1 MARVKIDE
9 TILEDVALTMSG
21 GRLCLRWAADAWDGT
36 LDSAAELLGV
46 ADELREVD
54 ADGMTV
60 ALYAV
65 RGLASLR
72 MDAEH
77 AAMEA
82 VLCVDPMEVSAA
94 EKLGQ
99 QLEAQGRTLGA
110 AIEAQSTALGAAIE
124 AQSTALGAA
133 IEAQSTALGERIDGQ
148 AALLGAAR
156 VAARRTVAADADA
169 MTADELSDCVPL
181 FDAWDGSSV
190 AYAMGDI
197 VAYSGALYRCAQ
209 AHTSQAGWTP
219 DATRALW
226 TPMGVSA
233 DDPEAVPEWV
243 QPTGAHDAYAKGSHV
258 MHNGTEWVSDLDA
271 NVWEP
276 GVSGWTQVGGD
287 AG

>member
-36 LDSAAELLGV
+36 LDNAAELLGV
-46 ADELREVD
+46 ASELREVD
-54 ADGMTV
+54 ADNMTV
-60 ALYAV
+60 ALYAS
-65 RGLASLR
+65 RGLASVR

-77 AAMEA
+77 GAMEA
-82 VLCVDPMEVSAA
+82 VLCVDPMEVGAA

-99 QLEAQGRTLGA
+99 QIEQQSRELGA
-110 AIEAQSTALGAAIE
+110 AIEAQGRTF
-124 AQSTALGAA
+124 GAA

-169 MTADELSDCVPL
+169 MTADELAACAPL
-181 FDAWDGSSV
+181 FDAWDGGSV
-190 AYAMGDI
+190 AYAVDDI
-197 VAYSGALYRCAQ
+197 VAYNGALYRCAQ

-276 GVSGWTQVGGD
+276 GVSGWTQVDGD

>member
-46 ADELREVD
+46 ASELRELD
-54 ADGMTV
+54 ADDMTV

-82 VLCVDPMEVSAA
+82 VLCVDPMEVGAA

-99 QLEAQGRTLGA
+99 QIEQQGR
-110 AIEAQSTALGAAIE
+110 E
-124 AQSTALGAA
+124 
-133 IEAQSTALGERIDGQ
+133 
-148 AALLGAAR
+148 LGAAR

-169 MTADELSDCVPL
+169 MTADELAACVPL

-219 DATRALW
+219 DISRALW
-226 TPMGVSA
+226 TPMGISA
-233 DDPEAVPEWV
+233 DDPEAVPDWV
-243 QPTGAHDAYAKGSHV
+243 QPTGSHDAYPKDSHV
-258 MHNGTEWVSDLDA
+258 MHNGVEWVSDMDG

-276 GVSGWTQVGGD
+276 GVSGWTQVDGD

>member
-1 MARVKIDE
+1 MARIKIGDLL
-9 TILEDVALTMSG
+9 IEDAALTMSG

-46 ADELREVD
+46 ADELRELD
-54 ADGMTV
+54 ADNMTV

-65 RGLASLR
+65 RGLASVR

-82 VLCVDPMEVSAA
+82 VLCVDPMEVGAA

-99 QLEAQGRTLGA
+99 QIEQQSRELGA
-110 AIEAQSTALGAAIE
+110 AIEAQGRTF
-124 AQSTALGAA
+124 GAA

-169 MTADELSDCVPL
+169 MTADELADCVPL
-181 FDAWDGSSV
+181 FDAWDGGSV
-190 AYAMGDI
+190 AYAVGDI

-226 TPMGVSA
+226 TPMGVTE

-276 GVSGWTQVGGD
+276 GVSGWTQVDGD

>member
-1 MARVKIDE
+1 MAKVKIDE

-54 ADGMTV
+54 ADDMTV

-82 VLCVDPMEVSAA
+82 VLCVDPMEVGAA

-99 QLEAQGRTLGA
+99 QIEQQGWELGA
-110 AIEAQSTALGAAIE
+110 AIEAQSTALGK
-124 AQSTALGAA
+124 
-133 IEAQSTALGERIDGQ
+133 RIDGQ
-148 AALLGAAR
+148 EALLGAAR

-169 MTADELSDCVPL
+169 MTADELAACAPL
-181 FDAWDGSSV
+181 FDAWDGGSV
-190 AYAMGDI
+190 AYSVDDI
-197 VAYSGALYRCAQ
+197 VAYDGALYRCAQ
-209 AHTSQAGWTP
+209 AHTSQAGWMP
-219 DATRALW
+219 DISRALW
-226 TPMGVSA
+226 TPMGISA
-233 DDPEAVPEWV
+233 DDPEAVPDWV
-243 QPTGAHDAYAKGSHV
+243 QPTGSHDAYPKDSHV
-258 MHNGTEWVSDLDA
+258 MHNGVEWVSNMDG

-276 GVSGWTQVGGD
+276 GVSGWTQVDGD

>member
-1 MARVKIDE
+1 MAKVKIDE

-82 VLCVDPMEVSAA
+82 VLCVDPMEVGAA

-99 QLEAQGRTLGA
+99 QIEAQGRTLSA
-110 AIEAQSTALGAAIE
+110 AIEAQSTALGAAI
-124 AQSTALGAA
+124 GAA
-133 IEAQSTALGERIDGQ
+133 ETALGERIDGQ

-156 VAARRTVAADADA
+156 VAARRTVVADADA
-169 MTADELSDCVPL
+169 MTADELAACAPL
-181 FDAWDGSSV
+181 FDAWDGGSV
-190 AYAMGDI
+190 AYAVGDI
-197 VAYSGALYRCAQ
+197 VVYDGALYRCAQ

-219 DATRALW
+219 DISRALW

-243 QPTGAHDAYAKGSHV
+243 QPTGSHDAYPKDSHV
-258 MHNGTEWVSDLDA
+258 MHNGVEWVSDLDA

>member
-1 MARVKIDE
+1 MARIKIGDWL
-9 TILEDVALTMSG
+9 IEDAALTMSG

-46 ADELREVD
+46 ADELRELD
-54 ADGMTV
+54 ADDMTV
-60 ALYAV
+60 ALYAL

-82 VLCVDPMEVSAA
+82 VLCVDPMEVGAA

-99 QLEAQGRTLGA
+99 QIEQQGRELGA
-110 AIEAQSTALGAAIE
+110 AIEAQSTALGK
-124 AQSTALGAA
+124 
-133 IEAQSTALGERIDGQ
+133 RIDGQ
-148 AALLGAAR
+148 EALLGAAR

-169 MTADELSDCVPL
+169 MTADELAACVPL

-219 DATRALW
+219 DISRALW
-226 TPMGVSA
+226 TPMGISA
-233 DDPEAVPEWV
+233 DDPEAVPDWV
-243 QPTGAHDAYAKGSHV
+243 QPTGSHDAYPKDSHV
-258 MHNGTEWVSDLDA
+258 MHNGVEWVSDMDG

-276 GVSGWTQVGGD
+276 GVSGWTQVDGD

>member
-1 MARVKIDE
+1 MARIKIGDWL
-9 TILEDVALTMSG
+9 IEDVALTMIG

-46 ADELREVD
+46 ADELRELD
-54 ADGMTV
+54 ADDMTV

-82 VLCVDPMEVSAA
+82 VLCVDPMEVGAA

-99 QLEAQGRTLGA
+99 QIEQQSRELGA
-110 AIEAQSTALGAAIE
+110 AIEAQGRTF
-124 AQSTALGAA
+124 GAA

-169 MTADELSDCVPL
+169 MSADELAACAPL
-181 FDAWDGSSV
+181 FDAWDGGSV
-190 AYAMGDI
+190 AYAVDDI
-197 VAYSGALYRCAQ
+197 VAYNGALYRCSQ
-209 AHTSQAGWTP
+209 AHTLQAGWTP

-226 TPMGVSA
+226 TPMGVSSE
-233 DDPEAVPEWV
+233 DPEAVPEWV

-258 MHNGTEWVSDLDA
+258 MHGGVEWVSDLDA

-276 GVSGWTQVGGD
+276 GVSGWTQVDGD

>member
-46 ADELREVD
+46 ADELRELD
-54 ADGMTV
+54 ADNMTV

-82 VLCVDPMEVSAA
+82 VLCVDPWKVGAA

-99 QLEAQGRTLGA
+99 QIEAQGRTLGA
-110 AIEAQSTALGAAIE
+110 AIEAAE
-124 AQSTALGAA
+124 
-133 IEAQSTALGERIDGQ
+133 TALGERIDGQ

-169 MTADELSDCVPL
+169 MTADELAACVPL
-181 FDAWDGSSV
+181 FDAWDGGSV
-190 AYAMGDI
+190 AYAVDDI
-197 VAYSGALYRCAQ
+197 VAYDGALYRCAQ

-258 MHNGTEWVSDLDA
+258 MHNGVEWVSDMDG

-276 GVSGWTQVGGD
+276 GVSGWTQVDGD

>member
-21 GRLCLRWAADAWDGT
+21 GKLCLRWAADAWDGT

-46 ADELREVD
+46 ADELRELD
-54 ADGMTV
+54 ADNMTV

-82 VLCVDPMEVSAA
+82 VLCVDPMEVGDA

-99 QLEAQGRTLGA
+99 QIEAQGRTLGA
-110 AIEAQSTALGAAIE
+110 AIEAAE
-124 AQSTALGAA
+124 
-133 IEAQSTALGERIDGQ
+133 TALGERIDGQ

-169 MTADELSDCVPL
+169 MTADELAACVPL
-181 FDAWDGSSV
+181 FDAWDGGSV
-190 AYAMGDI
+190 AYAVDDI
-197 VAYSGALYRCAQ
+197 VAYDGALYRCAQ

-258 MHNGTEWVSDLDA
+258 MHNGVEWVSDMDG

-276 GVSGWTQVGGD
+276 GVSGWTQVDGD

>member
-1 MARVKIDE
+1 MAKVKIDE

-46 ADELREVD
+46 ADELRELD
-54 ADGMTV
+54 ADNMTV

-72 MDAEH
+72 MDAEYN
-77 AAMEA
+77 AMEA
-82 VLCVDPMEVSAA
+82 VLCVDPMEVGAA

-99 QLEAQGRTLGA
+99 QIVQQGRELGA
-110 AIEAQSTALGAAIE
+110 AIEAQSTALGK
-124 AQSTALGAA
+124 
-133 IEAQSTALGERIDGQ
+133 RIDGQ
-148 AALLGAAR
+148 EALLGAAR

-169 MTADELSDCVPL
+169 MTADELAACTPL
-181 FDAWDGSSV
+181 FDAWDGGSV
-190 AYAMGDI
+190 VYAVGDI
-197 VAYSGALYRCAQ
+197 VAYNGALYRCAQ

-226 TPMGVSA
+226 TPMGVTE

-243 QPTGAHDAYAKGSHV
+243 QPTGAHDAYPKDSHV
-258 MHNGTEWVSDLDA
+258 MHNGVEWVSDMDG

-276 GVSGWTQVGGD
+276 GVSGWTQVDGD

>member
-1 MARVKIDE
+1 MARIKIGDLL
-9 TILEDVALTMSG
+9 IEDVALTMSG

-36 LDSAAELLGV
+36 LDNAAEQLGV
-46 ADELREVD
+46 ASELREVD
-54 ADGMTV
+54 ADNMTV
-60 ALYAV
+60 ALYAS
-65 RGLASLR
+65 RGLASVR

-77 AAMEA
+77 GAMEA
-82 VLCVDPMEVSAA
+82 VLCVDPMEVGAA

-99 QLEAQGRTLGA
+99 QIEQQSRELGA
-110 AIEAQSTALGAAIE
+110 AIEAQGRTF
-124 AQSTALGAA
+124 GAA

-169 MTADELSDCVPL
+169 MTADELAACTPL
-181 FDAWDGSSV
+181 FDAWDGGSV
-190 AYAMGDI
+190 VYAVGDI

-226 TPMGVSA
+226 TPMGVTE
-233 DDPEAVPEWV
+233 DDPEAVPDWV

-258 MHNGTEWVSDLDA
+258 MHGGVEWVSDLDA

-276 GVSGWTQVGGD
+276 GVSGWTQVDGD

>member
-46 ADELREVD
+46 ADELRELD
-54 ADGMTV
+54 ADNMTV

-82 VLCVDPMEVSAA
+82 VLCVDPMEVGAA

-99 QLEAQGRTLGA
+99 QIEQQGRELGA
-110 AIEAQSTALGAAIE
+110 AIEAQSTALGK
-124 AQSTALGAA
+124 
-133 IEAQSTALGERIDGQ
+133 RIDGQ
-148 AALLGAAR
+148 EALLGAAR

-181 FDAWDGSSV
+181 FDTWDGSSV
-190 AYAMGDI
+190 AYAVGDI

-209 AHTSQAGWTP
+209 AHTSQAGWTS
-219 DATRALW
+219 DISRALW
-226 TPMGVSA
+226 TPMGISA
-233 DDPEAVPEWV
+233 DDPEAVPDWV
-243 QPTGAHDAYAKGSHV
+243 QPTGSHDAYPKDSHV
-258 MHNGTEWVSDLDA
+258 MHNGVEWVSDMDG

-276 GVSGWTQVGGD
+276 GVSGWTQVDGD

>member
-1 MARVKIDE
+1 MARIKIGDWL
-9 TILEDVALTMSG
+9 IEDAVLTMSG

-46 ADELREVD
+46 ASELRELD
-54 ADGMTV
+54 ADNMTV

-82 VLCVDPMEVSAA
+82 VLCVDPMEVGAA

-99 QLEAQGRTLGA
+99 QIMQQGRELGA
-110 AIEAQSTALGAAIE
+110 AIEAQSTALGK
-124 AQSTALGAA
+124 
-133 IEAQSTALGERIDGQ
+133 RIDGQ
-148 AALLGAAR
+148 EALLGAAR

-169 MTADELSDCVPL
+169 MTADELAACVPL
-181 FDAWDGSSV
+181 FDVWSGDNLY
-190 AYAMGDI
+190 YAVDSI
-197 VAYSGALYRCAQ
+197 VAYEGALYRCAQ

-219 DATRALW
+219 DISRALW
-226 TPMGVSA
+226 PPMGISA
-233 DDPEAVPEWV
+233 DDPEAVPDWV
-243 QPTGAHDAYAKGSHV
+243 QPTGAHDAYPKGAHV
-258 MHNGTEWVSDLDA
+258 MHGGIEWVSDVDA

>member
-1 MARVKIDE
+1 MARIKIGDWL
-9 TILEDVALTMSG
+9 IEDAALTMSG

-46 ADELREVD
+46 ASELRELD
-54 ADGMTV
+54 ADDMTV

-72 MDAEH
+72 MDAER

-82 VLCVDPMEVSAA
+82 VLCVDPMEVGAA

-99 QLEAQGRTLGA
+99 QIEQQGRELGA
-110 AIEAQSTALGAAIE
+110 AIEAQSTALGK
-124 AQSTALGAA
+124 
-133 IEAQSTALGERIDGQ
+133 RIDGQ
-148 AALLGAAR
+148 EALLGAAR

-169 MTADELSDCVPL
+169 MTADELAACVPL

-190 AYAMGDI
+190 AYAMGDV

-276 GVSGWTQVGGD
+276 GVSGWTQVDGD

>member
-1 MARVKIDE
+1 MARIKIGDWL
-9 TILEDVALTMSG
+9 IEDVALTMSG

-46 ADELREVD
+46 ADELRELD
-54 ADGMTV
+54 ADNMTV

-82 VLCVDPMEVSAA
+82 VLCVDPMEVGAA

-99 QLEAQGRTLGA
+99 QIEQQGRELGA
-110 AIEAQSTALGAAIE
+110 AIEAQSTALGK
-124 AQSTALGAA
+124 
-133 IEAQSTALGERIDGQ
+133 RIDGQ
-148 AALLGAAR
+148 EALLGAAR

-190 AYAMGDI
+190 AYSVDDI
-197 VAYSGALYRCAQ
+197 VAYDGALYRCAQ

-219 DATRALW
+219 DTTRALW
-226 TPMGVSA
+226 TPRGVSA

-243 QPTGAHDAYAKGSHV
+243 QPTGAHDAYPMGAHV
-258 MHNGTEWVSDLDA
+258 MHGGIEWVSDLDA

>member
-9 TILEDVALTMSG
+9 TILEDAALTMSG

-46 ADELREVD
+46 ASELREVD
-54 ADGMTV
+54 ADNMTV

-82 VLCVDPMEVSAA
+82 VLCVDPMEVGAA

-99 QLEAQGRTLGA
+99 QIEAQGRTLGA
-110 AIEAQSTALGAAIE
+110 AIEAAE
-124 AQSTALGAA
+124 
-133 IEAQSTALGERIDGQ
+133 TALGERIDGQ

-169 MTADELSDCVPL
+169 MTADELSVCVPL
-181 FDAWDGSSV
+181 FDVWSGDNLY
-190 AYAMGDI
+190 YAVDTI
-197 VAYSGALYRCAQ
+197 VAYEGTLYRCAQ

-219 DATRALW
+219 DISRALW
-226 TPMGVSA
+226 TPMGISA
-233 DDPEAVPEWV
+233 DDPEAVPDWV

-258 MHNGTEWVSDLDA
+258 MHGGVEWVSDLDA

>member
-1 MARVKIDE
+1 
-9 TILEDVALTMSG
+9 
-21 GRLCLRWAADAWDGT
+21 
-36 LDSAAELLGV
+36 
-46 ADELREVD
+46 
-54 ADGMTV
+54 MTV

-77 AAMEA
+77 NAMEA
-82 VLCVDPMEVSAA
+82 VLCVDPMEVGAA

-99 QLEAQGRTLGA
+99 QLEAQGRTLSA

-124 AQSTALGAA
+124 AQSTALGK
-133 IEAQSTALGERIDGQ
+133 RIDGQ

>member
-9 TILEDVALTMSG
+9 TILEDAALTTSG

-36 LDSAAELLGV
+36 LDSAAELLGE
-46 ADELREVD
+46 ASELREVD

-82 VLCVDPMEVSAA
+82 VLCVDSMEVGAA

-99 QLEAQGRTLGA
+99 QMEQQSRELGA
-110 AIEAQSTALGAAIE
+110 AIEAAE
-124 AQSTALGAA
+124 
-133 IEAQSTALGERIDGQ
+133 TALGECIDGQ

-169 MTADELSDCVPL
+169 MTADELAACAPL
-181 FDAWDGSSV
+181 FDAWDGGSV
-190 AYAMGDI
+190 AYSVDDI
-197 VAYSGALYRCAQ
+197 VAYDGALYRCAQ

-219 DATRALW
+219 DTTRALW

-258 MHNGTEWVSDLDA
+258 MHGGVEWVSDLDA

-276 GVSGWTQVGGD
+276 GVSGWTQVDGD

>member
-46 ADELREVD
+46 ADELRELD
-54 ADGMTV
+54 ADNMTV

-77 AAMEA
+77 NAMEA
-82 VLCVDPMEVSAA
+82 VLCVDPMEVGAS

-99 QLEAQGRTLGA
+99 QIEQQGRELGA
-110 AIEAQSTALGAAIE
+110 AIEAQSTALGK
-124 AQSTALGAA
+124 
-133 IEAQSTALGERIDGQ
+133 RIDGQ

-169 MTADELSDCVPL
+169 MTADELAACVPL
-181 FDAWDGSSV
+181 FDAWDGGIV
-190 AYAMGDI
+190 AYAMGDV

-226 TPMGVSA
+226 TPMGVTE

-258 MHNGTEWVSDLDA
+258 IHNGTEWISDLDA
-271 NVWEP
+271 NVREP
-276 GVSGWTQVGGD
+276 GVSGWSQVGGD

>member
-1 MARVKIDE
+1 MARIKIGDWL
-9 TILEDVALTMSG
+9 IEDVALTMSG

-46 ADELREVD
+46 ADELRELD
-54 ADGMTV
+54 ADDMTV

-82 VLCVDPMEVSAA
+82 VLCVDPMEVGAA

-99 QLEAQGRTLGA
+99 QLEAQGRTLSA
-110 AIEAQSTALGAAIE
+110 AIEAQSTALGAAIGAAE
-124 AQSTALGAA
+124 TALG
-133 IEAQSTALGERIDGQ
+133 IRIDGQ

-169 MTADELSDCVPL
+169 MTADELAACVPL
-181 FDAWDGSSV
+181 FDTWDGSSV
-190 AYAMGDI
+190 AYAVGDI

-209 AHTSQAGWTP
+209 AHMSQAGWTP
-219 DATRALW
+219 DAVRALW
-226 TPMGVSA
+226 TPMGA
-233 DDPEAVPEWV
+233 TEDDPEAVPEWV
-243 QPTGAHDAYAKGSHV
+243 QPTGAHDAYPMGAHV
-258 MHNGTEWVSDLDA
+258 MHGGIEWVSDVDA

>member
-1 MARVKIDE
+1 MARIKIGDWL
-9 TILEDVALTMSG
+9 IEDAALTTSG

-54 ADGMTV
+54 VDGMTV

-82 VLCVDPMEVSAA
+82 VLCVDPMEVGAA

-99 QLEAQGRTLGA
+99 QIEQQGRELGA
-110 AIEAQSTALGAAIE
+110 AIEAQGRTF
-124 AQSTALGAA
+124 GAA

-169 MTADELSDCVPL
+169 MTVDELAACVPL
-181 FDAWDGSSV
+181 FDAWDGGSV
-190 AYAMGDI
+190 AYAVDDI
-197 VAYSGALYRCAQ
+197 VAYDGALYRCAQ

-276 GVSGWTQVGGD
+276 GVSGWTQVDGD

>member
-1 MARVKIDE
+1 MAKVKIDE

-46 ADELREVD
+46 ASELRELD
-54 ADGMTV
+54 ADDMTV

-77 AAMEA
+77 NAMEA
-82 VLCVDPMEVSAA
+82 VLCVDPMEVGAA

-99 QLEAQGRTLGA
+99 QIVQQGRELGA
-110 AIEAQSTALGAAIE
+110 AIEAQGRTF
-124 AQSTALGAA
+124 GAA

-148 AALLGAAR
+148 TALLGAAR

-169 MTADELSDCVPL
+169 MTADELAACVPL

-219 DATRALW
+219 DISRALW
-226 TPMGVSA
+226 TPMGISA
-233 DDPEAVPEWV
+233 DDPEAVPDWV

-258 MHNGTEWVSDLDA
+258 MHGGIEWVSDLDA

-276 GVSGWTQVGGD
+276 GVSGWSQVDGD